1 MSESAYIA
9 NLNSAIA
16 YLKMGKR
23 DPARESLNRALSQV
37 PEDEKKS
44 DNLSYIKLLSYLSA
58 MAVGDGDYTTAARYI
73 EEGLALREI
82 HADLL
87 YMRLLVLMHRGA
99 YNAMFPD
106 VLKYL
111 IACGAEDLSI
121 YDCGFTT
128 QEVIDKVMNEMPP
141 LAYEHSTDHEAYFAA
156 VTRFTDAKDNRL
168 LKRAHEIMTAIDKTH

>member
-23 DPARESLNRALSQV
+23 EHARESLSRALSQV
-37 PEDEKKS
+37 PENEKTT
-44 DNLSYIKLLSYLSA
+44 DNLYYIRMLSFLGA
-58 MAVGDGDYTTAARYI
+58 MAVGDGDYASAARYI

-111 IACGAEDLSI
+111 IACGADDSTI
-121 YDCGFTT
+121 YDAGFAT
-128 QEVIDKVMNEMPP
+128 QESINKVLNEILP
-141 LAYEHSTDHEAYFAA
+141 LAYENSTGREAYLAA
-156 VTRFTDAKDNRL
+156 VTRFIDATGNEL
-168 LKRAHEIMTAIDKTH
+168 LKRAYEIMTEMDKTH